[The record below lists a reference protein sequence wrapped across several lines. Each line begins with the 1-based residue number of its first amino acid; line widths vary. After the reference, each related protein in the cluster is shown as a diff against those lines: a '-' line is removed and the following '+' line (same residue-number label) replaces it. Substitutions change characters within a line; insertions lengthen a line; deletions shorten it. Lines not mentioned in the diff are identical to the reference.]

1 MPLIVIGTSSS
12 QATKS
17 FIPLYTMASNS
28 HTFTTAGQTGRQGP
42 TQAQMRAAYDTS
54 ANGNWDE
61 TYISQGDFQ
70 GYQDW
75 TVPVTGTYS
84 FDVRGASGYN
94 GSGVGGVGRGVRIEG
109 RIPLNKGDVIVI
121 AVGQVGAAP
130 SSGGIWG
137 GSGGGTFVVRKT
149 NNDPL
154 FVAGGGSA
162 ESNATTGRDG
172 VLTTTGGTSSTG
184 GSAGTASF
192 GGTAT
197 SGSSGGGGG
206 FNSRGGNG
214 RTVSP
219 FITGGGS
226 FLDGLTAVASTT
238 TGGTGGF
245 GGGGSADGTYF
256 GQSGGGGGYSGGA
269 GSRSSMSGVAGGG
282 GGSFINSVATNV
294 ATSTG
299 LYAGAGTFNGNAI
312 TNLSAYHTGE
322 GQVTVTLI

>member
-28 HTFTTAGQTGRQGP
+28 HTFTTAGQTGREGP

-61 TYISQGDFQ
+61 TYISQGSFQ

-94 GSGVGGVGRGVRIEG
+94 GSAAGSVGRGVRIEG
-109 RIPLNKGDVIVI
+109 RIPLNKGDVITI

-130 SSGGIWG
+130 SSSTVYG

-149 NNDPL
+149 GNDPL
-154 FVAGGGSA
+154 FVAGGGAGEPNTGS
-162 ESNATTGRDG
+162 GRDG
-172 VLTTTGGTSSTG
+172 VLTNNAGTSTNLSAGGTNGFG
-184 GSAGTASF
+184 GSSLNGRSAA
-192 GGTAT
+192 
-197 SGSSGGGGG
+197 GGG
-206 FNSRGGNG
+206 FLSRGGNATTG
-214 RTVSP
+214 EL
-219 FITGGGS
+219 GGGS
-226 FLDGLTAVASTT
+226 FPDGLTMGTNARV
-238 TGGTGGF
+238 GGYGGF
-245 GGGGSADGTYF
+245 GGGGQSDGNSF
-256 GQSGGGGGYSGGA
+256 GQSGGAGGYSGGSGA
-269 GSRSSMSGVAGGG
+269 RSTTANHSGGG
-282 GGSFINSVATNV
+282 GGSFITTSATNV
-294 ATSTG
+294 ATSNGT
-299 LYAGAGTFNGNAI
+299 YQSSSTFNGNAI